1 MPPLRARVFAPTPG
15 FTLLIL
21 VLASLFVLLGVWQWR
36 RGEARQLAWQR
47 FEQGAA
53 RLEDLGSRDVATLPL
68 FQRVAARGQL
78 DGAHQFLLDNR
89 SHEGYPGYEVL
100 TPLRRSAAATL
111 LIDRGWVPFTGHRS
125 QLPDVSLNVPGEVTL
140 SGRLG
145 QLPSPGLASGRAAP
159 DPSAPWPK
167 LTSYPDTQQLA
178 QALHEPLAGR
188 LLLLDPQAPYGFVR
202 AWQAPG
208 IPPLR
213 HFSYALQWWSFAV
226 LAVVGWALVSRR
238 PAAPQRA
245 P

>member
-1 MPPLRARVFAPTPG
+1 MPPVSKRVFAPTPG
-15 FTLLIL
+15 FTLLML
-21 VLASLFVLLGVWQWR
+21 VLASLCVGLGVWQWR
-36 RGEARQLAWQR
+36 RGEARQLEWQR
-47 FEQGAA
+47 FAQGAA
-53 RLEDLGSRDVATLPL
+53 RLEDLGQRDVATLPL

-89 SHEGYPGYEVL
+89 SHQGYPGYEVL
-100 TPLRRSAAATL
+100 VPLRRTAAATL
-111 LIDRGWVPFTGHRS
+111 LVDRGWVPFSGRRA
-125 QLPDVSLNVPGEVTL
+125 QLPDVRLEVLGEVSL

-159 DPSAPWPK
+159 DPAAPWPK
-167 LTSYPDTQQLA
+167 LTSYPDMGQLA

-208 IPPLR
+208 LPPLQ
-213 HFSYALQWWSFAV
+213 HFSYALQWWSFAL
-226 LAVVGWALVSRR
+226 LALLGWALASRR
-238 PAAPQRA
+238 PAAAGRA